1 MKKYILIVF
10 LTISLGAFAQTER
23 PPSPIPVEVMAG
35 NHSNVYQLIVNKR
48 FGPESPFKF
57 FNLISYEIDDNDY
70 TPDDYIIQ
78 TIGYYEFYNGFDAGV
93 GTNFKA
99 YGGFKPVV
107 SVEYT
112 RFSPTW
118 GIVVQPVYEVDK
130 DGEFSTLAIVEW
142 HPMNGKKIKPYF
154 RFQGLT
160 AWASEHAFS
169 YHRWR
174 VGAQYHHF
182 RFGPALNVQYAGP
195 DKLTSW
201 NWGAF
206 LNVEIF

>member
-1 MKKYILIVF
+1 MKKYFLIAFWV
-10 LTISLGAFAQTER
+10 ISLRAFAQNEM

-35 NHSNVYQLIVNKR
+35 NHSAVYQMIVNKR

-57 FNLISYEIDDNDY
+57 FNLVSYEIDDNEY

-78 TIGYYEFYNGFDAGV
+78 AIAYFEFLKGFDAGV
-93 GTNFKA
+93 GGNMKA
-99 YGGFKPVV
+99 FGGFKPVV

-112 RFSPTW
+112 KFSPSL
-118 GIVVQPVYEVDK
+118 GIILQPVYELDK
-130 DGEFSTLAIVEW
+130 NGEFSTLAIFEW
-142 HPMNGKKIKPYF
+142 HPMNGKKFQPYF

-160 AWASEHAFS
+160 AWASEHVFS

-174 VGAQYHHF
+174 VGAQYRHF

-195 DKLTSW
+195 TKIESW

-206 LNVEIF
+206 LSVELF

>member
-1 MKKYILIVF
+1 MAVILMVSWD
-10 LTISLGAFAQTER
+10 LYAQNV
-23 PPSPIPVEVMAG
+23 PPTSPIPVEVMSG
-35 NHSNVYQLIVNKR
+35 NHSSMYQMIVNKR
-48 FGPESPFKF
+48 FVEESSFKF
-57 FNLISYEIDDNDY
+57 FNLVSYEIDDNDY
-70 TPDDYIIQ
+70 TPDDYVIQ
-78 TIGYYEFYNGFDAGV
+78 SIAYYEFLKGFDAGL
-93 GTNFKA
+93 GANLKA
-99 YGGFKPVV
+99 YGGFKPVA

-112 RFSPTW
+112 SFTPTL
-118 GIVVQPVYEVDK
+118 GIVVQPVYEIDE

-142 HPMNGKKIKPYF
+142 HPMNGKKIQPYF

-174 VGAQYHHF
+174 LGAQYHHF

-195 DKLTSW
+195 DKITSW

-206 LNVEIF
+206 LSVEIF